1 MQSVIIQNWKVIEMA
16 DSEYSIRV
24 KRGHHSRLR
33 FWFDP
38 MNQKI
43 LDGDA
48 DLIYPDE
55 LSCDNICT
63 HELFYPFIEK
73 HFPGKFLFRNELNL
87 MPLANV
93 KEMVSEVRSCI
104 DVLNAGDFD
113 SPLLDIVREGIAID
127 LLVPEEEYDEKYFEA
142 STQER
147 QAAVLEHLDVVS
159 AFYTKICDYLDE
171 MLEKYEPQGFEYIAI
186 SAPS

>member
-1 MQSVIIQNWKVIEMA
+1 MS
-16 DSEYSIRV
+16 DSEFRIRA

-63 HELFYPFIEK
+63 HELFLPFIEK
-73 HFPGKFLFRNELNL
+73 FFPGKFLFRSELNL
-87 MPLANV
+87 MPMSNV
-93 KEMVSEVRSCI
+93 KEMVEEVRACI
-104 DVLNAGDFD
+104 DLIDQGDMENPRLN
-113 SPLLDIVREGIAID
+113 IVRDGFAID
-127 LLVPEEEYDEKYFEA
+127 LLVPEEEYDEKWFDA
-142 STQER
+142 SPEEVKDAIYER
-147 QAAVLEHLDVVS
+147 RNVIT

-171 MLEKYEPQGFEYIAI
+171 MVNKYEPQGFEYIAI

>member
-1 MQSVIIQNWKVIEMA
+1 
-16 DSEYSIRV
+16 
-24 KRGHHSRLR
+24 
-33 FWFDP
+33 

-63 HELFYPFIEK
+63 HELFLPFIEK
-73 HFPGKFLFRNELNL
+73 FFPGKFLFRSELNL
-87 MPLANV
+87 MPMSNV
-93 KEMVSEVRSCI
+93 KEMVEEVRACI
-104 DVLNAGDFD
+104 DLIDQGDMEN
-113 SPLLDIVREGIAID
+113 PRLIIVRDGFAID
-127 LLVPEEEYDEKYFEA
+127 LLVPEEEYDEKWFDA
-142 STQER
+142 SPEEVKDAIYER
-147 QAAVLEHLDVVS
+147 RNVIT

-171 MLEKYEPQGFEYIAI
+171 MVNKYEPQGFEYIAI